1 MDYKQLAHQILSLG
15 GGKNNISRL
24 THCATRLRMEFNDRA
39 KVDAQAI
46 EKLPGVIGVVES
58 GGQFQI
64 VVGNQVQQTYR
75 TLMSE
80 IGTLNAQP
88 AGGNAAAKKSGIFSQ
103 IISVISTTFTPVIPA
118 ITGAGMIK
126 ALLAILKLCGLISA
140 SSTTYQ
146 LLDTIADAAF
156 FFLPVLLAYG
166 AAIKFACSPILAMT
180 IAGALLHPNLAQM
193 LAKGGDIT
201 FIGIDVRLADYA
213 GSVLPIIFTVWLM
226 SWVERFAEKVSP
238 SMLVFFIKPMI
249 VLLVTAPLALVVV
262 GPFGILLNDLVAAGA
277 AVINGKASWLIPMLM
292 GGLQPFLVITGT
304 AWAMTPIATAQLT
317 RQGFETINGPGMLAS
332 NIAQGAAT
340 LCVALKTKNKDLKQL
355 ASSAGFTALLGITEP
370 SLYGVTLKLK
380 RPLIAAMIG
389 GGCAGIYAGLSG
401 VVRYAF
407 VSPGLAALPAFIGDN
422 PMNIVHALITCAI
435 AIVVTFALTWFL
447 GFDDPQPEGGDD
459 LSPSDGTPSAG
470 AKPAVSGASPV
481 SKVAVSATAE
491 SKQASPAASS
501 IARSEAQAAQ
511 GAGYPS
517 ASATPLANTAPAS
530 ASTTPVTNTDT
541 SAAHSQ
547 PSETLRSPLSG
558 RIVPL
563 SAVPDDVFSLGLLGQ
578 GVAIVPDRGVLLS
591 PVAGE
596 VVTFLPSKH
605 AVGIK
610 SDGGAEIL
618 IHIGIDTV
626 NLAGQHFISALQVG
640 DRVSPGDELVS
651 FDLAAIIA
659 AGYDP
664 ITPVLVVNSEE
675 YGAVEAVADGQIATG
690 ADLLALRNQSRETTA

>member
-1 MDYKQLAHQILSLG
+1 MNYKQLGHDIIALC
-15 GGKNNISRL
+15 GGKANIIRL
-24 THCATRLRMEFNDRA
+24 THCATRLRLEFSDRSQVQD
-39 KVDAQAI
+39 KAI
-46 EKLPGVIGVVES
+46 EQLPGVIGVVES

-64 VVGNQVQQTYR
+64 VIGNQVQQTYR
-75 TLMSE
+75 TMLDAGS
-80 IGTLNAQP
+80 GT
-88 AGGNAAAKKSGIFSQ
+88 AGVKPVASASKGGVFSQ

-126 ALLAILKLCGLISA
+126 ALLAILKLSGLITA
-140 SSTTYQ
+140 ASTTYQ

-166 AAIKFACSPILAMT
+166 AAIKFSCNPILAMT

-193 LAKGGDIT
+193 LAKGGEIT

-213 GSVLPIIFTVWLM
+213 GSVLPIIFTVWIM
-226 SWVERFAEKVSP
+226 SWVERFAERVSP
-238 SMLVFFIKPMI
+238 SMITFFTKPMI
-249 VLLVTAPLALVVV
+249 VLLVTAPLALVAI
-262 GPFGILLNDLVAAGA
+262 GPFGILLNDLVATGA
-277 AVINGKASWLIPMLM
+277 AAIDGRASWLIPMLM

-304 AWAMTPIATAQLT
+304 AWAMTPIATMQLS

-407 VSPGLAALPAFIGDN
+407 VSPGLAALPAFIGEN
-422 PMNIVHALITCAI
+422 PMNIVHALITCLI
-435 AIVVTFALTWFL
+435 AIVVTFALTWVL
-447 GFDDPQPEGGDD
+447 GFDDPQP
-459 LSPSDGTPSAG
+459 
-470 AKPAVSGASPV
+470 
-481 SKVAVSATAE
+481 VADAPQQDAAETARQGEATRA
-491 SKQASPAASS
+491 
-501 IARSEAQAAQ
+501 AQAAGVTAAQ
-511 GAGYPS
+511 AAGVNG
-517 ASATPLANTAPAS
+517 LA
-530 ASTTPVTNTDT
+530 
-541 SAAHSQ
+541 SQ
-547 PSETLRSPLSG
+547 PVNASVMGTVQARATCASVQSLPDSGEVATLATASCSSAVQTPQANALRSETLLSPLSG
-558 RIVPL
+558 RVLPL

-578 GVAIVPDRGVLLS
+578 GVAIEPDRGVLVS

-596 VVTFLPSKH
+596 VMTFLPSKH

-610 SDGGAEIL
+610 SDGGAEVL

-626 NLAGQHFISALQVG
+626 NLNGEHFTSSLQVG
-640 DRVSPGDELVS
+640 DRVSVGEVLVT
-651 FDLAAIIA
+651 FDIAAIAA
-659 AGYDP
+659 AGYP
-664 ITPVLVVNSEE
+664 LITPVLVVNSED
-675 YGAVEAVADGQIATG
+675 YQSVTAVTAVTASGQVETG
-690 ADLLALRNQSRETTA
+690 AALLALSARSGEKTA